1 MTNSEHMN
9 EDGKCYCGSLV
20 CVGNLTV
27 MLEKLSLDNANL
39 TNQII
44 AHKERAGAY
53 EDSIERLNA
62 ERQRDLE
69 RLQNTIRKTDDFRD
83 NLAKV
88 ADLIKPLLEDETIE
102 PTSSV
107 GEELIELLG
116 IEMTKEISIE
126 VVLTYRVSATIPSHY
141 DAQEWVDEQ
150 VWEGELD
157 ESYALLDSVDEIEST
172 ATVID

>member
-1 MTNSEHMN
+1 MLENNNETATATALLNANSELIAQVA
-9 EDGKCYCGSLV
+9 E
-20 CVGNLTV
+20 LTA
-27 MLEKLSLDNANL
+27 DNANL

-44 AHKERAGAY
+44 FHKERAGAY
-53 EDSIERLNA
+53 EDSIEHLNS

-69 RLQNTIRKTDDFRD
+69 RLQNTIRRTDDFKG

-116 IEMTKEISIE
+116 IEMTKEISVE
-126 VVLTYRVSATIPSHY
+126 VVLTYRVSVTIPSHY

-157 ESYALLDSVDEIEST
+157 ESYATLDSVDEIEST